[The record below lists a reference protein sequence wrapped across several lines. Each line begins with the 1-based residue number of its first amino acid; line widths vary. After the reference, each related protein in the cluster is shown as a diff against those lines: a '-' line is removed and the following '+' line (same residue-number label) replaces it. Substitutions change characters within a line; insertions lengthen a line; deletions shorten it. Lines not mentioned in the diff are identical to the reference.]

1 MRFFKVVFAS
11 ALGYIL
17 ALVLFFVIAISI
29 VIGTISSSVN
39 SKMNTKVEIPSN
51 AVINMKL
58 NYPLAD
64 KSIDDSPIVLLSAL
78 DPNANIPLGLNKILR
93 VIDQAKEDDK
103 IKGIILDLTTF
114 SSGYAKISEIRN
126 RLEEFKSSG
135 KFIYAY
141 SDYFYFPTYYMASV
155 ADSIFINPEGEMS
168 FTGMVGQVSFFAGA
182 LEKMGIEVQAIRAG
196 KFKGAVE
203 SFTRKNLSPENRLQ
217 MEAYINSVFDEVLTK
232 ISDSRGINVQRL
244 KLDAD
249 QLKMRSVNDF
259 IKAGYIDKAMYKDQF
274 YSAMKKRIGVDNDKK
289 VPLIS
294 EKKYAKNLNSNG
306 NSSDRIA
313 IVYAS
318 GDIVGGKGDGSQI
331 ASDDMVKTLK
341 SVRLDDK
348 IKAVVLRIDSRGGS
362 SLASDIIWR
371 EAKLLADEKPLIVSM
386 SDVAASGGYYIATPA
401 RKILAE
407 PTTITGSI
415 GVFGLIPNA
424 QKLLND
430 KMGLTFEYIGTG
442 ENSDMGRVDRPLT
455 SNQKE
460 YIGSIIDRIYDTFLT
475 RVADGRGM
483 TKDEV
488 HAVAQGRVWTGKMA
502 KEVGLVDQL
511 GGLEDAIAIAAEEAG
526 LEDYSLK
533 ELPRALE
540 PILEFINKIQEN
552 SSLNYHLQKMVKNT
566 SFESYI
572 HQLSDV
578 ERWGT
583 KQSVQAIMP
592 YSIEI
597 KNYTLR

>member
-17 ALVLFFVIAISI
+17 AIVLFIVSVIF
-29 VIGTISSSVN
+29 IGIGVA
-39 SKMNTKVEIPSN
+39 SKAKPEVKIPSDG
-51 AVINMKL
+51 VLNMKL

-64 KSIDDSPIVLLSAL
+64 KSIDDSPIVVLSAL

-93 VIDQAKEDDK
+93 AIDQAKDDDK

-126 RLEEFKSSG
+126 KLADFKSSG

-141 SDYFYFPTYYMASV
+141 ADYYYFPTYYMASV
-155 ADSIFINPEGEMS
+155 ADSVFVNPEGEMS

-203 SFTRKNLSPENRLQ
+203 SFTRKKLSPENRLQ
-217 MEAYINSVFDEVLTK
+217 MEAYINSVYDEVLSK
-232 ISDSRGINVQRL
+232 ISDARGISIDKL
-244 KLDAD
+244 KTDAD
-249 QLKMRSVNDF
+249 QLKMKSVGDF
-259 IKAGYIDKAMYKDQF
+259 INAGYIDQALYKDQF
-274 YSAMKKRIGVDNDKK
+274 YSTMKKRMGEDDDKK

-294 EKKYAKNLNSNG
+294 EKKYAKSLRAQGSG
-306 NSSDRIA
+306 RDRIA
-313 IVYAS
+313 VIYAS
-318 GDIVGGKGDGSQI
+318 GDIVGGKGDGTQI
-331 ASDDMVKTLK
+331 AADDMAKTLK
-341 SVRLDDK
+341 SARINDK
-348 IKAVVLRIDSRGGS
+348 IKAVVFRIDSRGGS

-401 RKILAE
+401 LKILAE

-415 GVFGLIPNA
+415 GVFGLLPNA

-430 KMGLTFEYIGTG
+430 KMGITFEYVGTG
-442 ENSDMGRVDRPLT
+442 KNSDMGRIDRPLT
-455 SNQKE
+455 SEQKN
-460 YIGSIIDRIYDTFLT
+460 YIGSIVDKIYDTFLT
-475 RVADGRGM
+475 RVAAGRKM
-483 TKDEV
+483 TKEEA
-488 HAVAQGRVWTGKMA
+488 HTVAQGRVWTGKMA
-502 KEVGLVDQL
+502 KEVGLVDEL
-511 GGLEDAIAIAAEEAG
+511 GGLEDAIALAAKEAD
-526 LEDYSLK
+526 LENYRLK
-533 ELPRALE
+533 EMPKSKD
-540 PILEFINKIQEN
+540 PIIKMVNKIQGN
-552 SSLNYHLQKMVKNT
+552 TSLSSQLQQMVKNT
-566 SFESYI
+566 GFESYVK
-572 HQLSDV
+572 QLNDI

-597 KNYTLR
+597 KNYALK